1 MSKALKYVFIPL
13 LALLLALQLRESV
26 GIVKAIFFPTP
37 PMTVTGNL
45 DMYLWTAVGAVAYTL
60 LRGLLRKNIVWLE
73 TFSHELTHIVVSL
86 MLFRKIHSF
95 RAGQGSGEVTTS
107 GSDVSRVFV
116 SLAPYCL
123 PIFTYLLLFFRPL
136 IKADSLYVYD
146 ILVGISIAFHA
157 ICFKTQTGNHQP
169 DINRFP
175 LFFSYL
181 YIAAALLFNL
191 NTILVSYWSSKNVF
205 TAFVYSLQSMWEG
218 TTSFI
223 SLIT

>member
-205 TAFVYSLQSMWEG
+205 SAFVYSLQSMWEG

>member
-146 ILVGISIAFHA
+146 IFVGISIAFHA

>member
-1 MSKALKYVFIPL
+1 MSKALQYVFIPL

-37 PMTVTGNL
+37 PMTVSGNL

>member
-146 ILVGISIAFHA
+146 IFVGISIAFHA

-191 NTILVSYWSSKNVF
+191 NTILVSSWSSKNVF

>member
-37 PMTVTGNL
+37 PMTVSGNL

-218 TTSFI
+218 MTSFI

>member
-1 MSKALKYVFIPL
+1 MSNALKYVFIPL

-37 PMTVTGNL
+37 PMTVSGNL

-86 MLFRKIHSF
+86 MLFSKIQSF
-95 RAGQGSGEVTTS
+95 RAGQSSGEVTTS

>member
-37 PMTVTGNL
+37 PMTVSGNL

-86 MLFRKIHSF
+86 MPFRKIHSF

>member
-37 PMTVTGNL
+37 PMTVSGNL

-205 TAFVYSLQSMWEG
+205 SAFVYSLQSMWEG